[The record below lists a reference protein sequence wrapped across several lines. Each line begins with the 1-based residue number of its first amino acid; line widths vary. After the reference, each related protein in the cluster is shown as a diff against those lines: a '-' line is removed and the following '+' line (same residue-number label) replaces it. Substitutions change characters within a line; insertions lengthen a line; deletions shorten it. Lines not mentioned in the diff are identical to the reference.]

1 MAEVNGNRT
10 RQAEMLGL
18 VGFEDR
24 GAHQDADTSLAAQH
38 NPAHR
43 GPQRTWRYDVTE
55 PTICLPASNTTENGE
70 QVDEETMTRLRQ
82 AVSRIAR
89 QLNNTATD
97 EGLTPSQATILG
109 VIARRG
115 PINLTELAELEG
127 LNPTMLSRM
136 VSKLDS
142 EGLISRSRAPE
153 DLRSAAVKV
162 TRAGRTLEAKIRA
175 GRAKVVARAMDGLG
189 EKQQQTLTK
198 ALPALEELVE
208 QLRETQSGP
217 KR

>member
-1 MAEVNGNRT
+1 M
-10 RQAEMLGL
+10 
-18 VGFEDR
+18 
-24 GAHQDADTSLAAQH
+24 
-38 NPAHR
+38 
-43 GPQRTWRYDVTE
+43 TE
-55 PTICLPASNTTENGE
+55 PTICLPASKMEESGD

-136 VSKLDS
+136 ISKLDS
-142 EGLISRSRAPE
+142 EGLISRTRAPE

-162 TRAGRTLEAKIRA
+162 TKRGRTLEAKVRA
-175 GRAKVVARAMDGLG
+175 GRAKVVARALDGLG
-189 EKQQQTLTK
+189 EKQQQSLTK
-198 ALPALEELVE
+198 ALPALEELVD
-208 QLRETQSGP
+208 QLRETQAGT